1 MVKTYNNIA
10 EYAKKLLIEA
20 NPYIDEKIFISQLI
34 QI

>member
-20 NPYIDEKIFISQLI
+20 NPYIDEKRYLYHS
-34 QI
+34 